1 MKKHSEP
8 ILNNILCTG
17 VSRSAIAFFDNDV
30 WNDMMSILKK
40 CYVKRPKCK
49 KKHTVD
55 WNFKIK

>member
-8 ILNNILCTG
+8 ILKIILCTG

-30 WNDMMSILKK
+30 WNHMMSILKK

-49 KKHTVD
+49 KHTVD
-55 WNFKIK
+55 WNFKIR